1 MIKVREATLAD
12 VETIVALGK
21 QLQQSSAY
29 ANKNFNDSKAKSVV
43 AMMVNSET
51 DNALVAEDEGQ
62 IIGYFLGGLTYEWFS
77 DDLLGFDYSVY
88 VVPAKRDGRAAIKLF
103 KAFEDWAKAKGVVAI
118 HVGITTNI
126 NNEGNRRF
134 YHFLGYQD
142 GGRFFEK
149 RL

>member
-12 VETIVALGK
+12 VETIVELGK

-29 ANKNFNDSKAKSVV
+29 AAKSFSEAKANSVV
-43 AMMVNSET
+43 AMMVDSES
-51 DNALVAEDEGQ
+51 DNALVAEEDEQ
-62 IIGYFLGGLTYEWFS
+62 IIGFFLGGLTYEWFS

-88 VVPAKRDGRAAIKLF
+88 VVPEKRNGRAAIKLF
-103 KAFEDWAKAKGVVAI
+103 KAFEAWAKAKGAVGMQA
-118 HVGITTNI
+118 GITTNI
-126 NNEGNRRF
+126 NIEGNRRF

-142 GGRFFEK
+142 GGVLFEK